1 MARYIQKIRC
11 CVRLILSLV
20 ALGTLTLPSAFAQA
34 SSANNVDSSLTR
46 SAWQR
51 LNVNPV
57 TGLASAS
64 ESDYSPLTG
73 DERWELYLKQNYAS
87 WGAYVGSFWS
97 ALVFDQSTGNPKE
110 YGGGFPGYGRRVAS
124 RFGSAVIQGSFQA
137 PVAALLQEDVRYIT
151 SNQHGFK
158 RRARHAVLYSFLTYN
173 NQGQPTP
180 NIGNLGGYYAA
191 SAASTLWLPVHSNVA
206 TYALSDGSQQAGVS
220 VLVNLL
226 QEFWPEI
233 RHSVLH
239 RL

>member
-1 MARYIQKIRC
+1 MAKYIQKIRH
-11 CVRLILSLV
+11 CVRLILSLAV
-20 ALGTLTLPSAFAQA
+20 LGLLTLPPAFAQA
-34 SSANNVDSSLTR
+34 PSANNADSSLTR

-51 LNVNPV
+51 LSVNPV

-64 ESDYSPLTG
+64 ESGYSPLTA

-87 WGAYVGSFWS
+87 RGAYVGSFWS
-97 ALVFDQSTGNPKE
+97 ALVLDQGTGNPKE
-110 YGGGFPGYGRRVAS
+110 WGGGFPGYGRRVAS

-137 PVAALLQEDVRYIT
+137 PVAALLHEDVRYIT

-158 RRARHAVLYSFLTYN
+158 RRARHAMLYSFLTYN

-206 TYALSDGSQQAGVS
+206 TYALSDGSQQAGLS

-239 RL
+239 RP

>member
-11 CVRLILSLV
+11 CVRLILSLAV
-20 ALGTLTLPSAFAQA
+20 LGLLTLPPAFAQA
-34 SSANNVDSSLTR
+34 PSANNADSSLTR

-51 LNVNPV
+51 LSVNPV

-64 ESDYSPLTG
+64 ESGYSPLTA

-97 ALVFDQSTGNPKE
+97 ALVLDQGTGNPKE
-110 YGGGFPGYGRRVAS
+110 WGGGFPGYGRRVAS

-137 PVAALLQEDVRYIT
+137 PVAALLHEDVRYIT

-158 RRARHAVLYSFLTYN
+158 RRARHAMLYSFLTYN

-206 TYALSDGSQQAGVS
+206 TYALSDGSQQAGLS

-239 RL
+239 RP